1 MQPMTPISLR
11 EATTRS
17 RIDGQ
22 LRAAGWTVTRYASQP
37 WPAYAAVEEYPTP
50 TGPAD
55 YALCVNS
62 QPLAVVE
69 AKRTVRDA
77 YSALAQARRYAEGLE
92 TPFLYTANGDEI
104 WFQDVRPEGGV
115 PRAVPAF
122 HSPQALLEM
131 QTRDPAALKDTLR
144 AIPLDQVN
152 LWHHQQEAVE
162 AVEQALFDNK
172 RRMLIAMATGTGKT
186 RAIVA
191 LLHRLLASGY
201 IRRALFL
208 IDRLEL
214 AEQAEDAMS
223 QYDVQVGLKFNQVYT
238 VGRVEGRSIPRA
250 QVCVATL
257 QTMYNV
263 VNDPDAAPPMEMFD
277 VVISDECHRSIYGD
291 WRVVLDHFDAVQ
303 IGLTATP
310 ATHTVAYFGHLVYT
324 YSYSQALE
332 DRKLV
337 PYETAVV
344 YTGITMQG
352 LDYGGEHYNPSQ
364 LERGITVPH
373 RNRLIAEE
381 YRNHTPRD
389 RKAIV
394 YAINDYHATQ
404 LAKAF
409 EEVYS
414 DKPAGY
420 VQKITYQVDQP
431 HEKIKALRRPG
442 RPPFIAVTVDM
453 ITTGVDVKCMEGLVF
468 VRPTRS
474 RILFE
479 QMCGRGTRIYIFPDG
494 RVKQRFTIFDCVG
507 IIEHFRG
514 VSDFGTYRPR
524 PERRAVAEPR
534 PPYKTRMIVADDVL
548 DEVLVSEM
556 EFVTRDGRKLR
567 AEDYI
572 EAFEA
577 WVRAHAE
584 EIAALRV
591 LMHAPLELT
600 AADVAAIETALAEA
614 PETFTEERLQRAYR
628 QPLVDMLAFVKSVLT
643 GKPLRTVEERVTQA
657 IDTWLWD
664 KVFTPQQREWIEA
677 IRRHFIQERQIER
690 EDFDYVPFLPMGGWA
705 RAVRVFGQPN
715 LEQTLRELNTV
726 VLH

>member
-1 MQPMTPISLR
+1 MPTEDQ
-11 EATTRS
+11 TRKEK
-17 RIDGQ
+17 IDEQ
-22 LRAAGWTVTRYASQP
+22 LRAAGWTVPRYVSQP
-37 WPAYAAVEEYPTP
+37 WPTHAAVEEYPTP

-55 YALCVNS
+55 YVLCVGS
-62 QPLAVVE
+62 QPLAAVE
-69 AKRTVRDA
+69 AKRAARDT

-92 TPFLYTANGDEI
+92 TSFLYTANGDDI
-104 WFQDVRPEGGV
+104 WFQDVRPEGGI

-122 HSPQALLEM
+122 HRPQTLLEM
-131 QTRDPAALKDTLR
+131 QARDPAALKDALR
-144 AIPLDQVN
+144 AVPLDRVN
-152 LWHHQQEAVE
+152 LWRHQQEAVE
-162 AVEQALFDNK
+162 MVERALFENK

-186 RAIVA
+186 RVIIA

-201 IRRALFL
+201 IQRALFL
-208 IDRLEL
+208 VDRLEL
-214 AEQAEDAMS
+214 AEQAEDAMA

-238 VGRVEGRSIPRA
+238 VGRVEGRSIA
-250 QVCVATL
+250 KGQVCVATL
-257 QTMYNV
+257 QTMYNL
-263 VNDPDAAPPMEMFD
+263 VNDPDATPPMEAFD

-291 WRVVLDHFDAVQ
+291 WRVVLDHFDAIQ

-310 ATHTVAYFGHLVYT
+310 ATHTVAYFGNMVYT
-324 YSYSQALE
+324 YSYSQALG

-337 PYETAVV
+337 PYETAVI

-352 LDYGGEHYNPSQ
+352 LDYGDEHYLPSQ
-364 LERGITVPH
+364 LEREITVPH

-381 YRNHTPRD
+381 YRKHTPRD
-389 RKAIV
+389 RKVIV
-394 YAINDYHATQ
+394 YAINDYHATE

-414 DKPAGY
+414 DKSAGY
-420 VQKITYQVDQP
+420 VQKITYEVDEP

-453 ITTGVDVKCMEGLVF
+453 ITTGVDVKCVEDLVF

-479 QMCGRGTRIYIFPDG
+479 QMCGRGTRIYTFPDG

-507 IIEHFRG
+507 IIEHFKE

-524 PERRAVAEPR
+524 SERRTIAEL
-534 PPYKTRMIVADDVL
+534 PPTYKADMIVADDVL

-556 EFVTRDGRKLR
+556 EFVTRDGRKLK

-572 EAFEA
+572 EAFKA

-591 LMHAPLELT
+591 LMQAPQELT
-600 AADVAAIETALAEA
+600 ANDVAAIEAALAEA
-614 PETFTEERLQRAYR
+614 PEVFTEERLQRAYQ
-628 QPLVDMLAFVKSVLT
+628 QPLVDVLAFVKSVLT

-657 IDTWLWD
+657 IDTWLRD
-664 KVFTPQQREWIEA
+664 KVFTSEQREWIEA

-705 RAVRVFGQPN
+705 RAVRVFGRPD
-715 LEQTLRELNTV
+715 LDRVLRELNTV